1 MGSILARLADIIR
14 LRSGPQDMPTGW
26 VPAIIAI
33 LAYITQGF
41 WADRIFNEVDTDPR
55 SLLAITVQFLIIAA
69 LLNIK
74 QLKSRLPQTLTS
86 LAGAGLIF
94 GFLSIF
100 LVHLADPEAIQPSI
114 ALVWLALFLWSLAVD
129 AHIYRH
135 ALSITMSMGVLLA
148 VLIFAAT
155 FILIQTVF
163 G

>member
-1 MGSILARLADIIR
+1 MGSILARITDILR
-14 LRSGPQDMPTGW
+14 LRSGPQDMPAGW
-26 VPAIIAI
+26 MPAITLS
-33 LAYITQGF
+33 LAYIAQGF
-41 WADRIFNEVDTDPR
+41 WADRIFNEAETSPR
-55 SLLAITVQFLIIAA
+55 SLLAIMVQFLIIAA

-74 QLKSRLPQTLTS
+74 KLKSRLPQTLTT

-100 LVHLADPEAIQPSI
+100 LIHLADPEAIQPLL

-135 ALSITMSMGVLLA
+135 ALSITMSLGVLLA

>member
-1 MGSILARLADIIR
+1 MGSILARITDILR
-14 LRSGPQDMPTGW
+14 LRSGPQNMPAGW
-26 VPAIIAI
+26 MPAITLS
-33 LAYITQGF
+33 LAYIAQGF
-41 WADRIFNEVDTDPR
+41 WVDRIFNEAEASPR

-74 QLKSRLPQTLTS
+74 KLKSRLPQTLTT
-86 LAGAGLIF
+86 LAGAGLFF
-94 GFLSIF
+94 GFLTIF
-100 LVHLADPEAIQPSI
+100 LIHLADPEAIQPLL

-135 ALSITMSMGVLLA
+135 ALSITMSLGILLA

>member
-1 MGSILARLADIIR
+1 MGTILVRLTDIIR
-14 LRSGPQDMPTGW
+14 LRSGPQDMPAGW
-26 VPAIIAI
+26 IPAIVLS
-33 LAYITQGF
+33 LAYIVQGF
-41 WADRIFNEVDTDPR
+41 WADRIFNETDTSPR
-55 SLLAITVQFLIIAA
+55 SLLAITVQFLVIAA

-74 QLKSRLPQTLTS
+74 NLRSRLPQTLTT

-94 GFLSIF
+94 GFISLILIS
-100 LVHLADPEAIQPSI
+100 LADPEAVQPSL
-114 ALVWLALFLWSLAVD
+114 ALLWLALFLWSLAVD

-135 ALSITMSMGVLLA
+135 ALSITMSLGVLLA

>member
-1 MGSILARLADIIR
+1 
-14 LRSGPQDMPTGW
+14 MPAGW
-26 VPAIIAI
+26 VPAIILC
-33 LAYITQGF
+33 LAYIAQGF
-41 WADRIFNEVDTDPR
+41 WADRIFNEADTSPR
-55 SLLAITVQFLIIAA
+55 SLLAITVQFLVIAA

-74 QLKSRLPQTLTS
+74 NFRSRLPQTLTT

-94 GFLSIF
+94 GFLSFI
-100 LVHLADPEAIQPSI
+100 LIHLADPEAIQPVL

-135 ALSITMSMGVLLA
+135 ALSITMSLGVLLA
-148 VLIFAAT
+148 VLIFSAT

>member
-1 MGSILARLADIIR
+1 MGSILARITDILR
-14 LRSGPQDMPTGW
+14 LRSGPQD
-26 VPAIIAI
+26 VPAGWMPAI
-33 LAYITQGF
+33 TLSLAYIAQGF
-41 WADRIFNEVDTDPR
+41 WVDRIFNEAEASPR

-74 QLKSRLPQTLTS
+74 KLKSRLPQTLTT
-86 LAGAGLIF
+86 LAGAGLFF

-100 LVHLADPEAIQPSI
+100 LIHLTDPEAIQPLL

-135 ALSITMSMGVLLA
+135 ALSITMSLGILLA

>member
-1 MGSILARLADIIR
+1 MGSILARITDILR
-14 LRSGPQDMPTGW
+14 LRSGPQNMPAGW
-26 VPAIIAI
+26 MPAITLS
-33 LAYITQGF
+33 LAYIAQGF
-41 WADRIFNEVDTDPR
+41 WVDRIFNEAEASPR

-74 QLKSRLPQTLTS
+74 KLKSRLPQTLTT
-86 LAGAGLIF
+86 LAGAGLFF

-100 LVHLADPEAIQPSI
+100 LIHLADPEAIQPLL

-135 ALSITMSMGVLLA
+135 ALSITMSLGILLA